1 MNRKI
6 IIPSLIVTCDSNRNV
21 LTNHFIEIENNK
33 IISIQPFNNNYIDEF
48 KGEVVNCPGLTVI
61 PGFIQTHTHICQTL
75 FRGLADDLPL
85 LDWLQQKIF
94 PFENAHNKNSL
105 KISAQLG
112 INELLKGGTTTILD
126 MGTLNYQEVIFEEL
140 INSGM
145 RAFAGKC
152 MMDINDLFPSFKSS
166 AKNEIKETRKLAEE
180 FHNSSNGKIKYGFAP
195 RFVLSCSDELLRDT
209 KEMMGD
215 FKDSIYHTHSSENKE
230 EVAEVRKQR
239 KKENIEYFNS
249 IDVLGDHTVL
259 AHCIHLNDLE
269 INDLKITG
277 TRVAHCPSSNL
288 KLASGIANIPR
299 YLKEGISV
307 SLGADGAPC
316 NNNLSAFREMRFA
329 ALIQKPIHGAEAM
342 DAETVFW
349 LATIEGA
356 KALHIDNEVGSI
368 EAGKK
373 ADLVFLDLHKP
384 NLPLLIDKNNVYSS
398 IVYSASQADVKNVM
412 IDGEWIVRNGESL
425 LFNDSE
431 LLSTGN
437 KELKALMER
446 VDN

>member
-1 MNRKI
+1 MNKKI

-21 LTNHFIEIENNK
+21 LANHFIEIENNK
-33 IISIQPFNNNYIDEF
+33 IISIQPFNNNYIDVF

-61 PGFIQTHTHICQTL
+61 PGFIQTHTHICQTM

-94 PFENAHNKNSL
+94 PFENAHNRNSL
-105 KISAQLG
+105 RISAQLG

-195 RFVLSCSDELLRDT
+195 RFVLSCSDELLRET

-230 EVAEVRKQR
+230 EVAKVRKQR

-249 IDVLGDHTVL
+249 IDVLSDHTVL

-269 INDLKITG
+269 INDLKNTG

-342 DAETVFW
+342 DAETVFR

-368 EAGKK
+368 ETGKK

-384 NLPLLIDKNNVYSS
+384 NLPLLVDKNNIYSS

-412 IDGEWIVRNGESL
+412 IDGEWIVRNGESF